1 MNELIDTI
9 KSINKIALIL
19 SVSYLF
25 FVVAVVAKILG
36 YGS

>member
-9 KSINKIALIL
+9 KSINKIALAL

-25 FVVAVVAKILG
+25 FVVAVVAKLLG